1 MGENRIQQIAS
12 KPGPLVDFNGVMR
25 IGINNWRLIFVISFF
40 CALAA
45 GLISFLV
52 PNRYTATASILPT
65 TNGGSHGSLLSMA
78 ENIPGLDL
86 SSINPSEKSPS
97 ILYPEI
103 LSSRMIAQEVLEHP
117 YIYKNKGRWQT
128 QNLYQYLDIN
138 NPDKAIKA
146 LARIVGLTTDRKT
159 GVLKIDVTTTN
170 PQLSA
175 LVANYYLECLD
186 NFNQNQRKTSAGQN
200 RQFIEKR
207 LLEAKSQLSDAEES
221 LKNLRRRN
229 MNYYNATDPELAML
243 NNQLQREVEVKSQV
257 YLTLCQQF
265 ELASIQ
271 EKKEIPVIQ
280 ILDKAQPPSV
290 KSGPNR
296 AKTAIIGFLLGAI
309 AAFSLLIVDNRNPKF
324 KQYFG
329 KGFSV
334 RRLYLIRKG
343 SENTVSACE
352 NVEQY

>member
-1 MGENRIQQIAS
+1 LDENRIHQIAS
-12 KPGPLVDFNGVMR
+12 KAGPLVDFNELMR
-25 IGINNWRLIFVISFF
+25 IGIARWRLIFMISFL

-45 GLISFLV
+45 GSISFLI

-65 TNGGSHGSLLSMA
+65 INGGSHNSLLSMA

-86 SSINPSEKSPS
+86 SSISPAEKSPS
-97 ILYPEI
+97 TLFPEI
-103 LSSRMIAQEVLEHP
+103 LSSRMIAQKVLEHP
-117 YIYKNKGRWQT
+117 YIYNNKGRWQT
-128 QNLYQYLDIN
+128 QNLYQYLKIN

-146 LARIVGLTTDRKT
+146 LTRIVGLSTDRKT

-175 LVANYYLECLD
+175 LVANFYLECLD

-200 RQFIEKR
+200 RRFIEKR

-221 LKNLRRRN
+221 LKNLRQRN
-229 MNYYNATDPELAML
+229 MNYYNTTDPELAML

-257 YLTLCQQF
+257 YLTLCQQY

-280 ILDKAQPPSV
+280 ILDTAQPPSV
-290 KSGPNR
+290 KSGPSR
-296 AKTAIIGFLLGAI
+296 TKTAIIGFLLGAV
-309 AAFSLLIVDNRNPKF
+309 AAFSFLIIDNRNPKF
-324 KQYFG
+324 KQNLST
-329 KGFSV
+329 GFSV
-334 RRLYLIRKG
+334 RRLNLIRKE